1 MVKRKNKI
9 TTNKR
14 KNKKEQ
20 SNKLTFKKK
29 TRKNKSQ
36 RKYKGGK
43 SPVNLPPYI
52 PISPSPQRPSLRDG
66 WRWNPD
72 TGGWMRISQGP
83 RYNIIEEVQNNNI
96 DGVNRALN
104 ARGEFNA
111 TVNTVVLPERITPLM
126 IAVQNQ
132 NTDMVLHLLANN
144 ADREATN
151 INGDTALD
159 MSMSANND
167 EISNILRNYTQTH
180 TVSPFAAFSNTP
192 RNRQ

>member
-9 TTNKR
+9 TIKKR

-20 SNKLTFKKK
+20 SGKITFKKK
-29 TRKNKSQ
+29 TRKNKS
-36 RKYKGGK
+36 RRRYKGGK
-43 SPVNLPPYI
+43 SPVNLPLHI
-52 PISPSPQRPSLRDG
+52 PISPSSQRLHPNE

-83 RYNIIEEVQNNNI
+83 RYNIIEEVRNNNI
-96 DGVNRALN
+96 DGVNHALN
-104 ARGEFNA
+104 NGDEFNA

-132 NTDMVLHLLANN
+132 NRDMVLHLLANN
-144 ADREATN
+144 ADREATD
-151 INGDTALD
+151 INGHTALD

-167 EISNILRNYTQTH
+167 EISNILRNYTQTR

>member
-9 TTNKR
+9 TIKKR

-20 SNKLTFKKK
+20 SGKITFKKK

-43 SPVNLPPYI
+43 SPVNLPPS
-52 PISPSPQRPSLRDG
+52 ISPSPQRFNPNE

-83 RYNIIEEVQNNNI
+83 RYNIIEEVRNNNI
-96 DGVNRALN
+96 DGVNHALN
-104 ARGEFNA
+104 NRDEFNA
-111 TVNTVVLPERITPLM
+111 TINTIVLPERITPLM

-132 NTDMVLHLLANN
+132 NRDMVIHLLANN
-144 ADREATN
+144 ADREATD
-151 INGDTALD
+151 INGHTALD
-159 MSMSANND
+159 MSISANND
-167 EISNILRNYTQTH
+167 EISNILRNFTPTRV
-180 TVSPFAAFSNTP
+180 VSPFSAFSNTT

>member
-9 TTNKR
+9 TIKKR

-20 SNKLTFKKK
+20 SGKITFKNK
-29 TRKNKSQ
+29 TRKNKS
-36 RKYKGGK
+36 RRRYKGGK

-52 PISPSPQRPSLRDG
+52 NPLPQRPNPRYG
-66 WRWNPD
+66 WSFNPD

-83 RYNIIEEVQNNNI
+83 RYNIIEEVRNNNI
-96 DGVNRALN
+96 DGVNHALN
-104 ARGEFNA
+104 NGDEFNA

-132 NTDMVLHLLANN
+132 NRDMVLHLLANN
-144 ADREATN
+144 ADREATD
-151 INGDTALD
+151 INGHTALD

-167 EISNILRNYTQTH
+167 EISNILRNYTQTR